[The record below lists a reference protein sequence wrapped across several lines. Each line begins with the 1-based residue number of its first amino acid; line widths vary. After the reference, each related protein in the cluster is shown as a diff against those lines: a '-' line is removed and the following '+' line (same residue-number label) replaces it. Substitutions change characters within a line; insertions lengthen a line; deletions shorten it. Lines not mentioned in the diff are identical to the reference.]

1 MTHSRFMSSRLV
13 VVLSLAAPVAITQG
27 ARLVLEAGPQAA
39 DASMVTE
46 ISPAI
51 ENSQPAATV
60 VKLTAEQQRLA
71 AYLAARPA
79 IDPVASPMY
88 RVPAEQGAHEPAQ
101 PVRIATQPAPT
112 ELADPSTA
120 VVLTSVLGEKQHS
133 RAVINGRLHK
143 VGDTVCKGW
152 KLVLI
157 DGRNRGIVV
166 QSLSGRTQ
174 SIQVPS
180 R

>member
-1 MTHSRFMSSRLV
+1 MSSRLAL
-13 VVLSLAAPVAITQG
+13 VLTLAAPVAITQG
-27 ARLVLEAGPQAA
+27 ARLVLEAGPQSAQ
-39 DASMVTE
+39 ASIVTAIPAVAE
-46 ISPAI
+46 SPEPVAK
-51 ENSQPAATV
+51 AGV
-60 VKLTAEQQRLA
+60 LTPEQQRLA
-71 AYLAARPA
+71 AFLANRPT
-79 IDPVASPMY
+79 IDPVANPMY
-88 RVPAEQGAHEPAQ
+88 RVPAERDEDEQKL
-101 PVRIATQPAPT
+101 PVQRVPRPEPT
-112 ELADPSTA
+112 ELADPTTG